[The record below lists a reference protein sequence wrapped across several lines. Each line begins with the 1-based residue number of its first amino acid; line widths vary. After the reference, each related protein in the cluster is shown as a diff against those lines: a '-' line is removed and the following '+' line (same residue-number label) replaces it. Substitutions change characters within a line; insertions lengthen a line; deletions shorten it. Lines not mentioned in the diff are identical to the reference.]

1 MFQSSVSGLQRL
13 FSSASSSL
21 SPHTQR
27 GQRQLES
34 VTEEAHTYDLL
45 YPECDALLQGQHHAY
60 PLRHGDP
67 AFIAAAAN
75 STDDRGGLDIQSP
88 RDVRIVIA
96 QDATIRSPQPRVLY
110 DSCPP
115 LQSSQAR
122 NGYSP
127 DSAQNGRPRA
137 ESFTGGLTGG
147 GMRRNTGVR
156 KSNTAPHS
164 RNSSLSQATGS
175 LLTSPGLQLSP
186 VNEIGGL
193 FGNTKSRS
201 GTTRPATS
209 DGETA
214 QGKFAREAREETE
227 ALLECMFGAATGFP
241 STSSTKLHVR
251 PRKSEDINK
260 ENRPLSATRES
271 APPASFPKRRTP
283 LTRSTTAADLQSLSV
298 DATQQGARQNSSAIW
313 ITRLFSVDPKEPALA
328 TRNSPGLSTQEHSK
342 PHQKDEL
349 STLNDDVPATK
360 KEKVKQLKTP
370 TYAIAIL
377 LQMPSHRQRPVTP
390 SMPRSGSTP
399 SSPKLWPF
407 DGSSSFNMPGVDSN
421 SDIEYVIGNWNAIDR
436 ALSSLEV
443 VARCKISDALG
454 RLEVPRVAAP
464 IKDPALSPE
473 SGSNISPKK
482 RKQPTQYTLQ
492 LSAGALQ
499 ESPFIRDIVDV
510 MGRRVALALKIR
522 KVVSGQGRWGIWRE
536 EARWVDKWAGGREQ
550 NFFFFNLLTAFVGSH
565 TEWLDSLAPKG
576 YRQRHARHPDKGR
589 KENNAIR
596 HRTVIICSD
605 KMAARRLIFL
615 LSAFLPGAHSIL
627 VSDGR
632 AQLDSS
638 WSNTLNAQSP
648 PSAVPISREKSL
660 RRTINRRPKD
670 NPDNGKIT
678 SHGRAVSF
686 SGSDIIPSED
696 TPPDSQGQLPHYQSR
711 RPSDAAS
718 LRSAALLISADGSVT
733 RKSSTTTTATIK
745 PESSVPVAHFAPPP
759 SEVLR
764 DASAR
769 SRPVSG
775 ESLAPLSL
783 QRTLSR
789 SESNEQGAGSTDS
802 QTKSGWSSLVSYWSG
817 RRGSSTEDS
826 DPLGSSQEGLGIS
839 GVSGSLRSQR
849 SAAKLSQMVD
859 EVSNSKFQQ
868 SAKLAG
874 PVLRERS
881 PHREQQA
888 ANRPSEQA
896 SLPKQI
902 AKSASPE
909 QFPLKL
915 SIDAHDGVVDVDL
928 PPVSSYP
935 SSFGSVA
942 SSLGAYTAA
951 SSFHDYASS
960 FARSP
965 NPVAQQHS
973 SGAPGYVAGWLRSF
987 HEDFALQAVRP
998 YQGLKK
1004 DIKRA
1009 MRTEPTPDPPT
1020 EDAND
1025 TNEWTTV
1032 CSTIIADTTKFTI
1045 TRLSLRRKNATSP
1058 HHRANALLEDPNRD
1072 ISFEE
1077 QIVEEP
1083 LMDMDPTFIDAVER
1097 VLSHS
1102 GDSSRV
1108 ASRNPSRAPS
1118 PTRHHHQHSQHQRR
1132 FSMSTN
1138 ATAVEGN
1145 SAGLEIPRSRC
1156 RSMVLGALEQV
1167 AKSVGDE
1174 MLASKDRSV
1183 RGGQRRGDMP
1193 AESTLRE
1200 GVRKWFCEVDGGQ
1213 GV

>member
-1 MFQSSVSGLQRL
+1 
-13 FSSASSSL
+13 
-21 SPHTQR
+21 
-27 GQRQLES
+27 
-34 VTEEAHTYDLL
+34 
-45 YPECDALLQGQHHAY
+45 
-60 PLRHGDP
+60 
-67 AFIAAAAN
+67 
-75 STDDRGGLDIQSP
+75 
-88 RDVRIVIA
+88 
-96 QDATIRSPQPRVLY
+96 
-110 DSCPP
+110 
-115 LQSSQAR
+115 
-122 NGYSP
+122 
-127 DSAQNGRPRA
+127 
-137 ESFTGGLTGG
+137 
-147 GMRRNTGVR
+147 MRRNTGVR

-164 RNSSLSQATGS
+164 RNSSLSQVTSS

-193 FGNTKSRS
+193 FGNTKGRNGSA
-201 GTTRPATS
+201 RPATS

-214 QGKFAREAREETE
+214 QGKLAREAREETE

-251 PRKSEDINK
+251 PPKSEDFIN

-283 LTRSTTAADLQSLSV
+283 LTRSTTAADLQSMSV
-298 DATQQGARQNSSAIW
+298 ETSQLVARQHSSAIW
-313 ITRLFSVDPKEPALA
+313 ITRLFSVDPKEPALT
-328 TRNSPGLSTQEHSK
+328 TRNSQGLSPKEHDNL
-342 PHQKDEL
+342 PQREQQPNPNDEV
-349 STLNDDVPATK
+349 SATK

-377 LQMPSHRQRPVTP
+377 LQMPSHRQRPLTP
-390 SMPRSGSTP
+390 SMSRSGSTP
-399 SSPKLWPF
+399 SSPKSWPF
-407 DGSSSFNMPGVDSN
+407 DGSSSLNMPGVDTN

-454 RLEVPRVAAP
+454 RLEIPRAAAP
-464 IKDPALSPE
+464 VKDPVLSPE
-473 SGSNISPKK
+473 PGSNISPKK

-499 ESPFIRDIVDV
+499 DSSLIRDIVNV

-522 KVVSGQGRWGIWRE
+522 KVVPGQGRWGIWRE

-550 NFFFFNLLTAFVGSH
+550 NFFLFNLLTAFVGSH

-576 YRQRHARHPDKGR
+576 YRHKHARHVEKGR

-596 HRTVIICSD
+596 HRTVIICAD

-627 VSDGR
+627 VPDGR
-632 AQLDSS
+632 APLDSS
-638 WSNTLNAQSP
+638 WSTALSAHSP
-648 PSAVPISREKSL
+648 PSGMPISREKSL
-660 RRTINRRPKD
+660 RRTINRRPRD
-670 NPDNGKIT
+670 NADSGKII

-686 SGSDIIPSED
+686 SGSDIMPSED
-696 TPPDSQGQLPHYQSR
+696 TPLDKQGQLSHHQSR

-745 PESSVPVAHFAPPP
+745 PESSVPVAHFAQPP
-759 SEVLR
+759 SEVSG
-764 DASAR
+764 DASAG

-789 SESNEQGAGSTDS
+789 SESNDQGTGSTDS

-859 EVSNSKFQQ
+859 EVSNSRFQRT
-868 SAKLAG
+868 AKVSGQTNAG
-874 PVLRERS
+874 SILRERS

-888 ANRPSEQA
+888 VSSSEPA

-902 AKSASPE
+902 SNSASPE

-928 PPVSSYP
+928 PPVSSFP
-935 SSFGSVA
+935 SSYGSVA
-942 SSLGAYTAA
+942 SSSVGAHTAA

-965 NPVAQQHS
+965 NPVAQHYNS
-973 SGAPGYVAGWLRSF
+973 EGAGFVAGWLRSF

-1009 MRTEPTPDPPT
+1009 MRTEPTPDTPAEET
-1020 EDAND
+1020 D
-1025 TNEWTTV
+1025 TDKWTTV

-1045 TRLSLRRKNATSP
+1045 TRVSLRRKNATSP
-1058 HHRANALLEDPNRD
+1058 HHRANALLEDPNRP
-1072 ISFEE
+1072 IPSEE
-1077 QIVEEP
+1077 QMIEEP

-1118 PTRHHHQHSQHQRR
+1118 PTRPHHHHHSQQHQRS
-1132 FSMSTN
+1132 FSTTAPTTTAAAADTN
-1138 ATAVEGN
+1138 P
-1145 SAGLEIPRSRC
+1145 AGLEIPRSRC

-1174 MLASKDRSV
+1174 MLASKDP
-1183 RGGQRRGDMP
+1183 GGGKRRGSVSI
-1193 AESTLRE
+1193 ESTLRE
-1200 GVRKWFCEVDGGQ
+1200 GVRRWFCEVEGG
-1213 GV
+1213 GSGLV